1 VRVLLINDH
10 LQTLGGAEIYLQQI
24 NQALQSKGIQTS
36 TLSFNKK
43 KRDITDVRSLRERWT
58 QLKRSCLHQNDI
70 MDHLKQ
76 KIDEFQPDII
86 HLNKNKLYTNS
97 IFHVLRKQ
105 DIPVIHTL
113 HDGTDAIF
121 HHSLKAKIQ
130 KHILRPYPSN
140 IHYIVPSEHY
150 YRRLKRKRVNKVHH
164 IPHFIEIDK
173 WPLRK
178 SKDIQAKQL
187 LFVGR
192 LDRTKG
198 IYHLLNAMKI
208 VVAKD
213 PGVQLICIGTGK
225 EAKAFK
231 QRIFKLR
238 LQNNVQ
244 LLGFHTQET
253 ILEFFHHSTIFLY
266 PSNYDEMFG
275 ITGLEAQAAGIPVIA
290 SDIGGIKEWCIDLQT
305 GLLVPPGKAQPLAE
319 KILNLL
325 AYRPLQQLLSKKAR
339 QHVQDFYSID
349 YAVNKLIQL
358 YQHLQKQNQPS
369 GIQINERI

>member
-1 VRVLLINDH
+1 MRVLLINDH

-24 NQALQSKGIQTS
+24 NQALQSKGITTS

-43 KRDITDVRSLRERWT
+43 KRDITDVRSFRERWT
-58 QLKRSCLHQNDI
+58 QLKRSCLHQTDVINR
-70 MDHLKQ
+70 LKQ
-76 KIDEFQPDII
+76 KIDNFQPDIV

-97 IFHVLRKQ
+97 VFHVLRKQ
-105 DIPVIHTL
+105 DIPIVHTL
-113 HDGTDAIF
+113 HDGTDPIF

-150 YRRLKRKRVNKVHH
+150 FKRLKRKRINKVHH

-173 WPLRK
+173 WPLRR

-198 IYHLLNAMKI
+198 IYHLLDAMKI

-213 PGVQLICIGTGK
+213 PEVQLICIGTGK

-266 PSNYDEMFG
+266 PSNYEEMFG

-305 GLLVPPGKAQPLAE
+305 GLLVPPGKAQHLAE

-325 AYRPLQQLLSKKAR
+325 AYNPLQKLLSKKAR
-339 QHVQDFYSID
+339 QHVQDFYNID

-358 YQHLQKQNQPS
+358 YKHLQKQNQPS
-369 GIQINERI
+369 SIHINERI